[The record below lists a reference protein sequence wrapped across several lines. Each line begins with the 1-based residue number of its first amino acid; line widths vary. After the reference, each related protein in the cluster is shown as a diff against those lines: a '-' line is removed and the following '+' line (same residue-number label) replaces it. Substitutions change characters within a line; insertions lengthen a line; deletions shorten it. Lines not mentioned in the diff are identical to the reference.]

1 MARGIT
7 LLGAIAL
14 AAVTTAGI
22 AQDAPVTT
30 AKVAGNWDF
39 SFDSPQGAMTW
50 RVNFQQAGDTLN
62 GQAQTDF
69 GTLPMREG
77 WISGNELTFGLT
89 LSFEGQSF
97 VVYFTGLV
105 KGDSAEGSIEVP
117 NSGLP
122 ITPFTAKRVAEP
134 GSDAVDRVRGPLH

>member
-1 MARGIT
+1 MARGIN
-7 LLGAIAL
+7 LLGAIAIAIGASAG
-14 AAVTTAGI
+14 AAQEPT
-22 AQDAPVTT
+22 PT

-50 RVNFQQAGDTLN
+50 RVNFQQSGDTLN

-89 LSFEGQSF
+89 LSFDGQSF

-105 KGDSAEGSIEVP
+105 KGDSAEGTIEVP

-122 ITPFTAKRVAEP
+122 VTPFTARRVAEP
-134 GSDAVDRVRGPLH
+134 GIDVIDRPRGATR